1 MCNEASET
9 IEELK
14 AAKDPVAV
22 KAIMSKK
29 TGVDAE
35 ARFKEILKTI
45 ADLRP
50 KVSIY
55 FYRNLIMDLFG
66 KAAPIVWYDSDQKY
80 SAEMAI
86 QYNVMDPEPHVYLW
100 GGKKLK
106 KVQAAVKALDEFLES
121 EEAADFVR
129 KRESSGNTMDRD
141 DLEFWEDNL
150 N

>member
-66 KAAPIVWYDSDQKY
+66 KAPPLSGMIATRNIVPKWRSNTT
-80 SAEMAI
+80 SWT
-86 QYNVMDPEPHVYLW
+86 PEPHVYLW

-129 KRESSGNTMDRD
+129 KRESSGNTMDTD
-141 DLEFWEDNL
+141 DLEFWEDPGG
-150 N
+150 